1 MQMAPYPV
9 DHKTFYQPT
18 IVSPSIPFSSLYPLP
33 SAPFYD
39 QQFNR
44 EHQQQHI
51 NMFQG
56 DKTSTAY
63 DSRTNLKAQPNQ
75 KWQEPIPFMSRIKAT
90 ESEKQK
96 GHH

>member
-1 MQMAPYPV
+1 
-9 DHKTFYQPT
+9 
-18 IVSPSIPFSSLYPLP
+18 
-33 SAPFYD
+33 
-39 QQFNR
+39 
-44 EHQQQHI
+44 
-51 NMFQG
+51 MFQG

-75 KWQEPIPFMSRIKAT
+75 KWQEPIPLMSRIKAT